1 MLEFPA
7 SPVSGEYYT
16 YGIRSWVW
24 NNTAWVLT
32 GAHVDA
38 ATLNGQSGSFYLNAG
53 NLTGT
58 YTGIVSG
65 SVTTG
70 QVVGLEEFVED
81 TIGTGYFTWG
91 TGVTGNYNDTSN
103 TFSISGRYAST
114 TEHGVARF
122 NSTDFTVTAGNVTFN
137 DASVSITASQVSDFT
152 EAAQDVV
159 GASSFIQYSN
169 GVTGTY
175 NDGSNI
181 LSISGRNATS
191 TIKGVASFDGS
202 HFTVTAGNVSLGIV
216 PLSVLEGNTG
226 PYILGLSANGVD
238 SPPLALSAS
247 TVYGIL
253 SGIPLLTGTPRK
265 FDTPIDFSVSN
276 TGTSQGWGNTGY
288 YALKTMNL
296 LNTATGNVLINL
308 PSASSASGRLHFFK
322 KISSDAYTVS
332 ISGSTT
338 IDGDASP
345 FILYK
350 QWDCVTLFA
359 ADNWYV
365 AAYHFE

>member
-7 SPVSGEYYT
+7 SPTSGEYYT

-38 ATLNGQSGSFYLNAG
+38 ATLNGFSGSYYLNAG

-91 TGVTGNYNDTSN
+91 TGITGNYNDTSN
-103 TFSISGRYAST
+103 TFAVSGRFASS

-122 NSTDFTVTAGNVTFN
+122 NTTDFTVTAGNVVFN

-159 GASSFIQYSN
+159 GSSSFIIYSN
-169 GVTGTY
+169 GVSGTY
-175 NDGSNI
+175 NDGSNTI
-181 LSISGRNATS
+181 LLSGINASS
-191 TIKGVASFDGS
+191 TVKGVASFDVS
-202 HFTVTAGNVSLGIV
+202 QFSVTAGAVSLGVV
-216 PLSVLEGNTG
+216 PYANLPETTG
-226 PYILGLSANGVD
+226 PYILGYSVAGAD
-238 SPPLALSAS
+238 STPLAMPAS
-247 TVYGIL
+247 DVYTIL
-253 SGIPLLTGTPRK
+253 SGVPLLTGTPRK
-265 FDTPIDFSVSN
+265 FETPIDYSVSN
-276 TGTSQGWGNTGY
+276 TGTLQGWGNTGY

-322 KISSDAYTVS
+322 KISSDVNTVS

-338 IDGDASP
+338 IDGDLSP

-359 ADNWYV
+359 ADSWYV